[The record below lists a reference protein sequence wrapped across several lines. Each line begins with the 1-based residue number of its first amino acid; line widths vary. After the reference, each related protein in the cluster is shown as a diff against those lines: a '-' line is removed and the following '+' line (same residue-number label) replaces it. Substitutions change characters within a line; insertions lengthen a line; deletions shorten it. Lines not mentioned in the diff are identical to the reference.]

1 MVISGTRPGL
11 LFCGE
16 GGEGGVFRSLR
27 GDSRCILLYS
37 IFILPSASAG
47 KPRTGSTLR
56 AARPRTVYFETGVLR
71 KNVFHV

>member
-1 MVISGTRPGL
+1 MVISGTA
-11 LFCGE
+11 
-16 GGEGGVFRSLR
+16 GVFFFVGKGGRGAFFVLSG

-37 IFILPSASAG
+37 IYITFRVG
-47 KPRTGSTLR
+47 RETTGSTLR